1 MSESSRSI
9 VGRVDTE
16 QVHDLIPFHAIQEKK
31 EKKRKKTPRENAA
44 NTSLR

>member
-16 QVHDLIPFHAIQEKK
+16 QVHDLIPFHSMLSRKRKKKK
-31 EKKRKKTPRENAA
+31 EKKRPVKMP
-44 NTSLR
+44 LIHH